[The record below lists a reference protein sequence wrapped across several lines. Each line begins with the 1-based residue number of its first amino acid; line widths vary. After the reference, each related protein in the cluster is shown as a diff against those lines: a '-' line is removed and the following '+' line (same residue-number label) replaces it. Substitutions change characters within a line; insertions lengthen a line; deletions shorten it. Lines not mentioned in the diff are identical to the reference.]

1 MTLDPSVS
9 DSAAPTKLPAHRVV
23 RQETLAVA
31 PEVLSLPLAEPWR
44 RLGAMSVDLLAVALL
59 SILSGPWLGLATG
72 AMLIVLFGNSAT
84 APLPLKI
91 IRSVCRVLGGGIA
104 LLSVLALGHVS
115 LLRDNTVHLDAFT
128 GRPPSPAMQESH
140 FLAPDAS
147 TGEVRTVAD
156 KLQRQVEALK
166 QEVRD
171 REQAS
176 GSWLHQARAFTNAL
190 GVSFGWSGA
199 YFTLLA
205 GFFSGR
211 TLGKLLFGIRAVK
224 INGQPFTFFDA
235 FIRHGGYVAGIAMG
249 FTGFLKLLWDPN
261 RQAVEDRVASTVV
274 VR

>member
-1 MTLDPSVS
+1 M
-9 DSAAPTKLPAHRVV
+9 
-23 RQETLAVA
+23 
-31 PEVLSLPLAEPWR
+31 
-44 RLGAMSVDLLAVALL
+44 GVDLVIVALL
-59 SILSGPWLGLATG
+59 SILSDPWLGLATG
-72 AMLIVLFGNSAT
+72 VMLIVLFGNSPT
-84 APLPLKI
+84 APVPLRV
-91 IRSVCRVLGGGIA
+91 IRSVCRALGGGIA

-115 LLRDNTVHLDAFT
+115 LLRNHALHLDAFT
-128 GRPPSPAMQESH
+128 GRPPSPTMAESH

-147 TGEVRTVAD
+147 PAEVRATAD
-156 KLQRQVEALK
+156 QLQRQVDALK
-166 QEVRD
+166 QEVRE

-176 GSWLHQARAFTNAL
+176 SSWLYRARAFTNAL

-211 TLGKLLFGIRAVK
+211 TLGKMLFGIRAVK

-235 FIRHGGYVAGIAMG
+235 FIRHGGYVAGVAMG

>member
-1 MTLDPSVS
+1 MSESPAST
-9 DSAAPTKLPAHRVV
+9 SAKAPRVV

-31 PEVLSLPLAEPWR
+31 PDVLALPLAGPWR
-44 RLGAMSVDLLAVALL
+44 RLAAMGVDLVIVALL

-72 AMLIVLFGNSAT
+72 AMLIVLFGNSPT
-84 APLPLKI
+84 APVPLRI
-91 IRSVCRVLGGGIA
+91 IRSVCRLLGGGIA

-115 LLRDNTVHLDAFT
+115 LLRNNALHLDAFT
-128 GRPPSPAMQESH
+128 GRPPSPAMTESH

-147 TGEVRTVAD
+147 SAEVRATAD
-156 KLQRQVEALK
+156 QLQRQVDALK
-166 QEVRD
+166 QEVRE

-176 GSWLHQARAFTNAL
+176 SSWVYQARAFTNAL

-211 TLGKLLFGIRAVK
+211 TLGKMLFGIRAVK

-235 FIRHGGYVAGIAMG
+235 FIRHGGYVAGVAMG